1 MDSRE
6 EFNGQSFRQLIL
18 VVFFKRENKEFKK
31 LIMRESRCIEVRRD
45 RRDERGQY
53 Q

>member
-1 MDSRE
+1 MDNWDRV
-6 EFNGQSFRQLIL
+6 RTMKRRHL

>member
-1 MDSRE
+1 M
-6 EFNGQSFRQLIL
+6 